1 MQIVFALIFISVG
14 LALFFLFSFL
24 WANRNGQFEDT
35 YGPAHRMLF
44 DDDELNTQKKK
55 KNGSRKVLL

>member
-24 WANRNGQFEDT
+24 WANKKGQFEDT

-44 DDDELNTQKKK
+44 DDDELNTQKTEKK
-55 KNGSRKVLL
+55 WK

>member
-14 LALFFLFSFL
+14 LALFFLLSFL
-24 WANRNGQFEDT
+24 WANKNGQFEDT

-44 DDDELNTQKKK
+44 DNDDELNNQKTEKK
-55 KNGSRKVLL
+55 WK